1 MIIARRWVA
10 QCLQN
15 YRNESNTVRGTKQS
29 GAHGKKFSLHSSWYY
44 VAVAYSCER
53 DDLKVEIIKERSP
66 VYDRWISSGGQEIV
80 LSSKDCQHAA
90 KENRPKEEPDPN
102 INRFSF
108 CMP

>member
-29 GAHGKKFSLHSSWYY
+29 GAHSKKFSLHSSWYY

-53 DDLKVEIIKERSP
+53 DDRKVEIIKERSP
-66 VYDRWISSGGQEIV
+66 VYDRWVSRGGQ
-80 LSSKDCQHAA
+80 AA
-90 KENRPKEEPDPN
+90 SFAIKRIPCHCTDGEKRNPK
-102 INRFSF
+102 
-108 CMP
+108 